1 MHLAFRF
8 VFVALMILLTGCVAQ
23 PTKVVET
30 EKREFDLLV
39 DKTMRPLELHD
50 ATVVLD
56 ARSNFDYG
64 LNKISGSY
72 HFPWEN
78 LAEDRV
84 TGEVMRDPR
93 KAGLRLSLAG
103 LQPNTPI
110 VVVGYGPRGQ
120 GEEGRLA
127 WSLLYFGFQDVQV
140 AGIAMFRKNWTPNPS
155 PPAQNVPVWQVNP
168 RTELQVSIP
177 EFKKLMEDP
186 KGRMQTR
193 TFIIDVRGEKEYFNR
208 GKGKSTPDINAIHMD
223 WKEFYT
229 SEGRPN
235 PAVKAKIQSLGIAP
249 TDRIIMVSTHGV
261 RSGAAAYALL
271 ALGFSRVQNFTR
283 GWNSVL

>member
-1 MHLAFRF
+1 MRLIFALL
-8 VFVALMILLTGCVAQ
+8 VAVISGCVMK
-23 PTKVVET
+23 PTKVVQT

-39 DKTMRPLELHD
+39 DKTQRPLELHE

-64 LNKISGSY
+64 LNKVRGSY

-84 TGEVMRDPR
+84 SGEVMRDKR
-93 KAGLRLSLAG
+93 KAALRLSLNG
-103 LQPNTPI
+103 LQPLTPI
-110 VVVGYGPRGQ
+110 VIVGNGPRGQ

-127 WSLLYFGFQDVQV
+127 WTLLYMGFQDVQV
-140 AGIAMFRKNWTPNPS
+140 AGVAMFRKDWTPNAS
-155 PPAQNVPVWQVNP
+155 PPAQNVPVFTVNV
-168 RTELQVSIP
+168 REEMQVSIP
-177 EFKKLMEDP
+177 EFKKMMEDP

-193 TFIIDVRGEKEYFNR
+193 TFILDVRGEKEYFNR
-208 GKGKSTPDINAIHMD
+208 AKGAKSTPDINAIHMD

-229 SEGRPN
+229 AEGRPN
-235 PAVKAKIQSLGIAP
+235 AGARAKLQSLGITPA
-249 TDRIIMVSTHGV
+249 DRIVTISQHGV
-261 RSGAAAYALL
+261 RSSAAAYALL
-271 ALGFSRVQNFTR
+271 ALGFSRVQNFTG